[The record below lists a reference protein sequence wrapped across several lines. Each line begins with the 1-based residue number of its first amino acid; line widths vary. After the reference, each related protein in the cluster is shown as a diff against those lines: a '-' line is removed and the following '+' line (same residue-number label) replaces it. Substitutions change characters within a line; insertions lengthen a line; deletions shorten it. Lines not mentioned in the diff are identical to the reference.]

1 MTDFAQYDGY
11 KQDFDFYVGPAR
23 QDDFRSREFGDRLW
37 ADVSRILKTPFD
49 GGTITPDSHEGYNYW
64 FDNDDLSS
72 SLYSGPRESGSGVLD
87 QMPAI
92 LTVIS
97 RSEDVAS
104 SELAERIYAGLTA
117 SDDYLVV
124 VFAHNGMPIAAKF
137 DIGDDW

>member
-1 MTDFAQYDGY
+1 
-11 KQDFDFYVGPAR
+11 
-23 QDDFRSREFGDRLW
+23 
-37 ADVSRILKTPFD
+37 
-49 GGTITPDSHEGYNYW
+49 SHEGYNYW

-72 SLYSGPRESGSGVLD
+72 SLYSGPREPGSGVLD
-87 QMPAI
+87 QVPAT

-97 RSEDVAS
+97 RSQDVAS

-124 VFAHNGMPIAAKF
+124 VFAHNGMPLAANF